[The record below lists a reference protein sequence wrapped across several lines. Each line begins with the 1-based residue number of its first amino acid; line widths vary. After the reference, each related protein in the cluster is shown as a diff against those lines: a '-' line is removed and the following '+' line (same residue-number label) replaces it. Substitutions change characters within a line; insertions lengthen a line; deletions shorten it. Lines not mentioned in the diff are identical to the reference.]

1 MLLKADPLA
10 RWTILIVIATVILM
24 GLATLIW
31 LS

>member
-1 MLLKADPLA
+1 MADPLI
-10 RWTILIVIATVILM
+10 RWTILIVIATLVLM